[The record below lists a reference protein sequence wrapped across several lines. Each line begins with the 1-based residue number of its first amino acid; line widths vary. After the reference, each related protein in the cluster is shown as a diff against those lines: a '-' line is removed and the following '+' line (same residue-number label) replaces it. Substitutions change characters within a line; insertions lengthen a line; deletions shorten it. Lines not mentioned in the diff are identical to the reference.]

1 MTGQYQTNLKRFQYV
16 TINIRK
22 ELSGCA
28 YSQSRYKSVILIE
41 NKNSSSQQAY

>member
-28 YSQSRYKSVILIE
+28 PAALIHSPD
-41 NKNSSSQQAY
+41 KKV